1 MAVPDVSSGAPL
13 MDRDPSH
20 SNRRNSKHSNHLRR
34 SRKHFPL
41 STMPHSH
48 RGKRKL
54 QLDLEAEWDY
64 TDTTPWTEGAS
75 DDYSSLESNCNL
87 PEQTPATLP
96 NLRRLCEDFSFSL
109 DSLNDN
115 LITRP
120 VSPPSTTNVT
130 TLHCPFA
137 STVRE
142 TLPSVSVQER
152 LLYDKES
159 RVNLSDYESDLED
172 EEDSRDYEEELPLI
186 IDSDCT
192 GDEDSLHEFVTC
204 SKYNSTSFAYQPTT
218 SPSAIPFKQVTSVS
232 TVSASNSFDS
242 ILTTSS
248 NESLRTISSFSNS
261 SVSSDFFPCP
271 ENYDMLYRNFE
282 IAARME
288 ESKNCENIEEQSDQT
303 SSTLS
308 SPFSSNMSSD
318 STMMMRKGEKNLSEN
333 RQSGGSGAN
342 NKVTTFAKLAD
353 SRNRSPESTTELTSF
368 ALNSKT
374 ITHWT
379 EVLSKQCH
387 STKSSPESGINSPID
402 QSPDSPKVKR
412 PHFLPLQLRHI
423 QRPSAKPNT
432 NGGDQGLGLLRTL
445 SAPGGF
451 DNPSKSGLSN
461 QGELLS
467 LKC

>member
-1 MAVPDVSSGAPL
+1 
-13 MDRDPSH
+13 
-20 SNRRNSKHSNHLRR
+20 
-34 SRKHFPL
+34 
-41 STMPHSH
+41 MPHSH

-115 LITRP
+115 LIARP

-451 DNPSKSGLSN
+451 DNPSKNGLSN